1 MKLYGDGLSGNCY
14 KIKLLMSLLDIP
26 HEWVHVDI
34 TKAETH
40 TPEFT
45 ALNANAKI
53 PVLVLDDGNTL
64 NESNAILNYL
74 ARDSAYIPCD
84 PLDHARMLSWQFFEQ
99 YSHEPFI
106 AVARFINIYLGMPA
120 DKADEFASKQK
131 GGNKALQVM
140 EGTLIT
146 RPFLVGNSLSLADI
160 SLYAYTHVAEEGG
173 FHLAKYPSVQA
184 WLTRISEHPGFV
196 PMQETA

>member
-1 MKLYGDGLSGNCY
+1 
-14 KIKLLMSLLDIP
+14 MSFLAIQ
-26 HEWVHVDI
+26 HEWIHVDV
-34 TKAETH
+34 TKAETR
-40 TPEFT
+40 TAEFK

-74 ARDSAYIPCD
+74 ARDSAYVPTD

-99 YSHEPFI
+99 YSHEPYI
-106 AVARFINIYLGMPA
+106 AVARFINTYLGMPA
-120 DKADEFASKQK
+120 DRADEFASKQE

-140 EGTLIT
+140 EDALTT
-146 RPFLVGNSLSLADI
+146 QPYLVGDSPSLADI

-173 FHLAKYPSVQA
+173 FDLDAYPSVTA
-184 WLTRISEHPGFV
+184 WLTRIAKLPGFV
-196 PMQETA
+196 PMQATA